1 LADIAAGI
9 EQTVAEIE
17 SMGLCMG
24 GSWDDFILF
33 FCLGWQ
39 KQTNSADAVAEFVI
53 YVNYKG

>member
-1 LADIAAGI
+1 
-9 EQTVAEIE
+9 
-17 SMGLCMG
+17 MG

-53 YVNYKG
+53 YVNYRD